1 MNHRLALV
9 AGALLAVSLAPLRAQ
24 DDLGLGR
31 MWTFH
36 NPPLAYLEEEYGF
49 APDQQWFA
57 TVQLASLRFGRG
69 CSASFVSPKGL
80 IMTNHHCARGN
91 IADVQGQDD
100 WVRDGF
106 VAGALEEEVRLP
118 GLTVQQLVKT
128 TDITAEIGA
137 GIDDADSPAAAADK
151 REANRQRILQQ
162 AKRTEPGLQPQ
173 IVELFQGAQFFL
185 YQYRLFEDI
194 RLVMAPHLQASHF
207 GGDPDNFV
215 YPRYAADFTF
225 CRAYLDGEPANTEG
239 MCFGWSDGPRE
250 NDLVILTGNPGG
262 TSRLLTKAQLEYQRD
277 ARMPRL
283 RTLID
288 NRIAIMRELAAS
300 DPAREKQLRTRIL
313 SFENGQKLYRGEHGA
328 LEDAS
333 FMLRKDGAEREFRG
347 RIAAD
352 AALQR
357 LYGDVWQRLAE
368 VSAERMRLEG
378 PRNFYSAGGST
389 HLLCALAL
397 LEFAATGDETAA
409 ERVRAVRVSND
420 SLQQAFFVD
429 HLVRAGDWLAAD
441 DAFMTVMRGGRTAS
455 EAAERLAAGSRLAE
469 AAVVDALIDGGKAAI
484 AASSDPALQI
494 ARVLR
499 PLQQEVAAAGRALD
513 AREEALGARLGRAV
527 FAVYG
532 NGVTPDAT
540 FTLRFSD
547 GRVRGYDYNGTR
559 APWRTVFHGMFAR
572 CAEFDEQPPFD
583 LPSAWLLAKDRLDLQ
598 AAVNFVCTVDSTGG
612 NSGSPLIDR
621 DQNIVGLLFDG
632 NIESLGNEFFFD
644 EADGQ
649 RSVCVHPQGI
659 VEALSKVYDAHRL
672 VDELRRRR

>member
-1 MNHRLALV
+1 M
-9 AGALLAVSLAPLRAQ
+9 
-24 DDLGLGR
+24 
-31 MWTFH
+31 
-36 NPPLAYLEEEYGF
+36 
-49 APDQQWFA
+49 
-57 TVQLASLRFGRG
+57 
-69 CSASFVSPKGL
+69 
-80 IMTNHHCARGN
+80 
-91 IADVQGQDD
+91 
-100 WVRDGF
+100 
-106 VAGALEEEVRLP
+106 
-118 GLTVQQLVKT
+118 
-128 TDITAEIGA
+128 
-137 GIDDADSPAAAADK
+137 
-151 REANRQRILQQ
+151 
-162 AKRTEPGLQPQ
+162 
-173 IVELFQGAQFFL
+173 
-185 YQYRLFEDI
+185 
-194 RLVMAPHLQASHF
+194 
-207 GGDPDNFV
+207 
-215 YPRYAADFTF
+215 
-225 CRAYLDGEPANTEG
+225 
-239 MCFGWSDGPRE
+239 
-250 NDLVILTGNPGG
+250 
-262 TSRLLTKAQLEYQRD
+262 
-277 ARMPRL
+277 
-283 RTLID
+283 
-288 NRIAIMRELAAS
+288 
-300 DPAREKQLRTRIL
+300 
-313 SFENGQKLYRGEHGA
+313 
-328 LEDAS
+328 
-333 FMLRKDGAEREFRG
+333 
-347 RIAAD
+347 
-352 AALQR
+352 
-357 LYGDVWQRLAE
+357 
-368 VSAERMRLEG
+368 
-378 PRNFYSAGGST
+378 
-389 HLLCALAL
+389 
-397 LEFAATGDETAA
+397 
-409 ERVRAVRVSND
+409 RVSND